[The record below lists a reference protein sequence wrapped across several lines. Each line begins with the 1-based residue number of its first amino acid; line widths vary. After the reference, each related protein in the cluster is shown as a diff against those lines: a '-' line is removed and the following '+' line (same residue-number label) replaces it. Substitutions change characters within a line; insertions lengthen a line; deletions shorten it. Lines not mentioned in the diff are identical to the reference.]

1 MSGYTAPKCGLLRAA
16 DAGREVDLYGW
27 VARRRDHGGL
37 IFIDLRD
44 RWGVVQVAFNP
55 ADAPEASALAA
66 ELRGDYVVHVTG
78 LVRRRP
84 AGSENGKIATGE
96 IEVGAIAVEVLS
108 PSRTPPFSTE
118 GEADEITR
126 LVGPPGKRQP
136 RRVSPRGEPAR
147 IRLKRA
153 AHPSRGSRSRRRW
166 SRPSSRP
173 TRSNRWATAS
183 AWSSA
188 T

>member
-1 MSGYTAPKCGLLRAA
+1 MAKLARSRVIAKQHLADLDLPAQVTLSLADLARAA
-16 DAGREVDLYGW
+16 KEHLLTLSVALGLATLREL
-27 VARRRDHGGL
+27 
-37 IFIDLRD
+37 F
-44 RWGVVQVAFNP
+44 
-55 ADAPEASALAA
+55 
-66 ELRGDYVVHVTG
+66 
-78 LVRRRP
+78 
-84 AGSENGKIATGE
+84 
-96 IEVGAIAVEVLS
+96 
-108 PSRTPPFSTE
+108 
-118 GEADEITR
+118 ADEITR